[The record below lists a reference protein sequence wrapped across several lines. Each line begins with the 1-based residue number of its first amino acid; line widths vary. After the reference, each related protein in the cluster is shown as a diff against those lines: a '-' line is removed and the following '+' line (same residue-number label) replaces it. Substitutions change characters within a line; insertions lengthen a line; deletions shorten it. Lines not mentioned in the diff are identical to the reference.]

1 MGAIVGG
8 RLKSVL
14 TLRATGQQGLA
25 VLQIVEAL
33 EDVDAA
39 ERKPLSGVTVMAG
52 VGDPR
57 EQPSKET
64 AHGGIA

>member
-8 RLKSVL
+8 RLKAVL
-14 TLRATGQQGLA
+14 ALRAKDQQCLA
-25 VLQIVEAL
+25 VLQTVEAL

-39 ERKPLSGVTVMAG
+39 ERNPLSGVTVMAG
-52 VGDPR
+52 IGDPG